1 MKRARHQ
8 PSSQTLLTF
17 QVGERWFA
25 VPLATVEGTGSLP
38 SVTAI
43 PGNASR
49 VFLGLSYVLG
59 QIMSVIDIAPLFNLG
74 SRLSA
79 KDLLILKYE
88 GYYYAIIVSV
98 VGEILTRD
106 LSCRMLRVVR
116 NVMYDLPEW
125 SFDQTEVIHAGI
137 RCEMADEA
145 DVRSLWSCDRAD
157 AAIVRSVD
165 VADFEAGSLS

>member
-1 MKRARHQ
+1 MRKANRQ

-25 VPLATVEGTGSLP
+25 IPLATVEGTGSLS
-38 SVTAI
+38 SVTAL
-43 PGNASR
+43 PGNTSR

-59 QIMSVIDIAPLFNLG
+59 QLMSVVDIAPLFNLG

-98 VGEILTRD
+98 VGEILTRPTI
-106 LSCRMLRVVR
+106 RAVR
-116 NVMYDLPEW
+116 AMQGDAVLGV
-125 SFDQTEVIHAGI
+125 SVQKKRRIIVL
-137 RCEMADEA
+137 
-145 DVRSLWSCDRAD
+145 DVPGLITRHVCN
-157 AAIVRSVD
+157 
-165 VADFEAGSLS
+165 

>member
-98 VGEILTRD
+98 VGEILTRPA
-106 LSCRMLRVVR
+106 VR
-116 NVMYDLPEW
+116 PVRTVQSDAVLGVNVQKKRRIIVL
-125 SFDQTEVIHAGI
+125 
-137 RCEMADEA
+137 
-145 DVRSLWSCDRAD
+145 DVPGLITRHVCS
-157 AAIVRSVD
+157 
-165 VADFEAGSLS
+165 